1 MHFTSE
7 QILIII
13 LLIVSLE
20 YVLTTYV
27 DWLNLKNKN
36 SGLPEE
42 LKDIYNEK
50 RYAKALAY
58 QKENTYFGLLSG
70 AFSFTLIL
78 LVIIF
83 GGFGLLDQF
92 VRIQF
97 DTLTTQTL
105 AFFGIIFIIN
115 DFINIPFQWYAT
127 FKIEE
132 KYGFNKVTPAIF
144 WKDKLK
150 GYVLTALI
158 GGLLLSVLIFLI
170 SYLGHSYWWI
180 FWVVISL
187 FMVGANFFYTSLILP
202 LFNKLTP
209 LADGALRQ
217 EIMHYGKQVDFPI
230 ANIYVID
237 GSKRSTKANAFFS
250 GFGKRKKI
258 VLYDTLLEKHTN
270 SELVAILAHEVG
282 HYKKKHT
289 ISGMLSGIL
298 QMGLMLFLM
307 SFMIFSPELSKALGA
322 NHLSFA
328 VNFIAFG
335 IIYTPVSL
343 LIGIFSNYT
352 SRKHEFQADEFAA
365 NTYKG
370 EALQSAL
377 KKLSVDSLSN
387 LKPHKLYVFIH
398 YSHPPLLQRLKA
410 IESSKS

>member
-7 QILIII
+7 QFLTII
-13 LLIVSLE
+13 LVIVSSE
-20 YVLTTYV
+20 YILTTLV
-27 DWLNLKNKN
+27 DWLNLRKK
-36 SGLPEE
+36 SAGLPAE
-42 LKDIYNEK
+42 LKDIYSEK
-50 RYAKALAY
+50 QYTKALAY
-58 QKENTYFGLLSG
+58 QRANTNFGLVSG
-70 AFSFTLIL
+70 LFSFALII
-78 LVIIF
+78 LVIVF
-83 GGFGLLDQF
+83 GVFGILDEF
-92 VRIQF
+92 VRSNF
-97 DTLTTQTL
+97 ETLTTQTL
-105 AFFGIIFIIN
+105 AFFGIIFIVN
-115 DFINIPFQWYAT
+115 DLLNIPFQWYAT
-127 FKIEE
+127 FSIEE
-132 KYGFNKVTPAIF
+132 KYGFNKLTPAIF

-150 GYVLTALI
+150 GYVLTAVI
-158 GGLLLSVLIFLI
+158 GGILLSLLIFLI
-170 SYLGHSYWWI
+170 SYLGQSYWWI
-180 FWVVISL
+180 FWIVISL
-187 FMVGANFFYTSLILP
+187 FMIAANFFYTSLILP

-209 LADGALRQ
+209 LKDGELRQ
-217 EIMHYGKQVDFPI
+217 EIMNYGKQVNFPI
-230 ANIYVID
+230 DNIYVID

-289 ISGMLSGIL
+289 ISGMFSGIL

-343 LIGIFSNYT
+343 LIGIFSNYM
-352 SRKHEFQADEFAA
+352 SRKHEFQADEFAS

-377 KKLSVDSLSN
+377 KKLSVDNLSN

-410 IESSKS
+410 IKSSKS